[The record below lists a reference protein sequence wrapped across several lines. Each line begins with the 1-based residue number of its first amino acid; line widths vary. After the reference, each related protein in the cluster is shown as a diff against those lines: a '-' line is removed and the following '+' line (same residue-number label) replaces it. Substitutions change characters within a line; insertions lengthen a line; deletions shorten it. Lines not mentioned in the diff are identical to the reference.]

1 MEKSIEA
8 WFDNESKLVSLAQSE
23 CAYYY
28 HHFIITAT
36 IIILIAK

>member
-1 MEKSIEA
+1 MEKRVEA
-8 WFDNESKLVSLAQSE
+8 WLDNESKLVSLAQSK

-28 HHFIITAT
+28 HYFIITAT